1 MTFKAGE
8 VFTMKLASGEEL
20 VAKVVDVHSD
30 FIQVSEPVSVAP
42 GPQGMGL
49 VPSLFTADHA
59 RPITINTNSIVMHAL
74 TDEPVRV
81 KYIEATTGLRVPEK
95 KILMS

>member
-1 MTFKAGE
+1 MTINAGE
-8 VFTMKLASGEEL
+8 VYTFKINSGEEL
-20 VAKVVDVHSD
+20 VTKVVSVDADS
-30 FIQVSEPVSVAP
+30 IQVIDPVSVAP

-49 VPSLFTADHA
+49 VPSLFTADHSK
-59 RPITINTNSIVMHAL
+59 PITINTRSIIMYAL

>member
-1 MTFKAGE
+1 MSFSVGE
-8 VFTMKLASGEEL
+8 VYTLKINSGEEL
-20 VAKVVDVHSD
+20 VAKVVEVHSD

-49 VPSLFTADHA
+49 VPSLFTADHGK
-59 RPITINTNSIVMHAL
+59 PITINTHNISMHAL

>member
-8 VFTMKLASGEEL
+8 VYTLKINSGEEL
-20 VAKVVDVHSD
+20 VAKVVDVRSD
-30 FIQVSEPVSVAP
+30 EIDVSEPVSVAP
-42 GPQGMGL
+42 GPQGLGL

-59 RPITINTNSIVMHAL
+59 KPISINTHSIVMHAL